1 MPPELC
7 QCILGTHGHEPGKCP
22 EPATATD
29 PLCKF
34 CRDKALVAGVAGT
47 AVGDA
52 GGPKPSDAL
61 GLVYSRWRVLTAS
74 GGGQIESR

>member
-7 QCILGTHGHEPGKCP
+7 QCQLGTHGHEPGKCP

-34 CRDKALVAGVAGT
+34 CRDKAAVAGVAPGGT

-61 GLVYSRWRVLTAS
+61 GLVFGSTLA
-74 GGGQIESR
+74 GGF